1 MNEAVRILNE
11 IQAEHR
17 VINEQFDTLARAAT
31 QLADNQATKQG
42 PRSGEA
48 PSVELGKLQSQLDII
63 GRTLEAHFTRE
74 EVGLDDVAKLVG
86 ASAEFQDLT
95 PLMREHR
102 DLLEYVSALRNS
114 ARDIRSGDVQ
124 AGVREATEADIKA
137 SILSFSGKLAQHV
150 KLEGALFTKLKS
162 RLETG

>member
-1 MNEAVRILNE
+1 
-11 IQAEHR
+11 
-17 VINEQFDTLARAAT
+17 
-31 QLADNQATKQG
+31 
-42 PRSGEA
+42 
-48 PSVELGKLQSQLDII
+48 
-63 GRTLEAHFTRE
+63 
-74 EVGLDDVAKLVG
+74 
-86 ASAEFQDLT
+86 
-95 PLMREHR
+95 
-102 DLLEYVSALRNS
+102 VSALRNS